1 MSTIKINALQG
12 KFFLSGSISLSPL
25 QSVEKDID
33 SMTNTE
39 IQDTIEGHDIKTLN
53 VEGITALR
61 EEYKK
66 RTNKQIINNVIVDN
80 SELES
85 RVDHLEKSFDD
96 LASGVV
102 ESKMLWSTTEW

>member
-1 MSTIKINALQG
+1 MSTIKINTLQG

-39 IQDTIEGHDIKTLN
+39 IQDTIEGHDVKTLN

-66 RTNKQIINNVIVDN
+66 RTNKQIINNIIVDN

>member
-1 MSTIKINALQG
+1 MSTIKINTLEG

-66 RTNKQIINNVIVDN
+66 RTARQIINNIVVDDAK
-80 SELES
+80 LEPKVS
-85 RVDHLEKSFDD
+85 HLEENFNN
-96 LASGVV
+96 LTLGVV
-102 ESKMLWSTTEW
+102 ESKMVWSTTDW